1 MTYYV
6 IGLMSGT
13 SLDGL
18 DIAACK
24 FDYHTHDT
32 QNTFQKRWNFEI
44 LATKTVAYSE
54 ELKMSLQNAHLLS
67 GYDYVNLNNVLGNF
81 FANSVNQFIDYQQN
95 SLKNIKLE
103 NIKFDFIASH
113 GHTVFHQ
120 PDKQLT
126 TQIGNGAVIA
136 ALTKLPVVCDF
147 RTTDVALQGQGAPLV
162 PIGDKLLFGGYDFC
176 LNLGGIA
183 NISTEIANKRI
194 AFDICH
200 ANMVLNNLANRLGF
214 DYDDSGNFARKGNF
228 ESTKTLFAKLNA
240 LGFYEQKAPKSLGRE
255 WFSERILPMI
265 ESHLLENSS
274 PNLSQTLSQNNQE
287 NNQENNQI
295 IYDLLA
301 CFTHHIAYQIAK
313 EIKIFSENN
322 ITDNTTNKTV
332 NKTKYSL
339 FITGGGAFN
348 SFLIELL
355 QFYAPN
361 ITIIIPPK
369 EIINFKEALIF
380 AFLGVLRWRNEP
392 NALQSVTGATQDS
405 CGGCIYAVYL

>member
-32 QNTFQKRWNFEI
+32 QNTPQKKWDFEI
-44 LATKTVAYSE
+44 LATKTVTYSD
-54 ELKMSLQNAHLLS
+54 ELKMTLQNAHLLS
-67 GYDYVNLNNVLGNF
+67 SYDYVNLNNMLGDF

-95 SLKNIKLE
+95 NLKNTNLENTNLE

-113 GHTVFHQ
+113 GHTIFHQ
-120 PDKQLT
+120 PNKQLT

-162 PIGDKLLFGGYDFC
+162 PIGDKLLFGDYDFC

-183 NISTEIANKRI
+183 NISTEIADKRI

-214 DYDDSGNFARKGNF
+214 DYDDGGNLARKGNF
-228 ESTKTLFAKLNA
+228 ETTKTLFAKLNA
-240 LGFYEQKAPKSLGRE
+240 LEFYEQKAPKSLGRE
-255 WFSERILPMI
+255 WFSEKILPMI
-265 ESHLLENSS
+265 EDYLLEKRY
-274 PNLSQTLSQNNQE
+274 NNQA
-287 NNQENNQI
+287 NSQENSQM
-295 IYDLLA
+295 IYDLLS

-313 EIKIFSENN
+313 EIKIFSENS
-322 ITDNTTNKTV
+322 ITDTTK
-332 NKTKYSL
+332 NKTKNTL

-348 SFLIELL
+348 GFLIELL

-361 ITIIIPPK
+361 ITIIIPSQ
-369 EIINFKEALIF
+369 EIIQFKEALIF

-392 NALQSVTGATQDS
+392 NALQSVTGATQNS

>member
-24 FDYHTHDT
+24 FDHHTHNNGWD
-32 QNTFQKRWNFEI
+32 FEI
-44 LATKTVAYSE
+44 LATKTVTYSD
-54 ELKMSLQNAHLLS
+54 ELKMALQNAHLLS
-67 GYDYVNLNNVLGNF
+67 GYDYVNLNNILGNF
-81 FANSVNQFIDYQQN
+81 FADSVNQFIDYQQDRF
-95 SLKNIKLE
+95 KNITLE

-113 GHTVFHQ
+113 GHTIFHQ
-120 PDKQLT
+120 PNKQLT

-162 PIGDKLLFGGYDFC
+162 PIGDKLLFGNYDFC

-228 ESTKTLFAKLNA
+228 ETTKTLFAKLNT
-240 LGFYEQKAPKSLGRE
+240 LEFYEQKAPKSLGRE
-255 WFSERILPMI
+255 WFSEKILPII
-265 ESHLLENSS
+265 EDYLLD
-274 PNLSQTLSQNNQE
+274 NLSDNQANSQE
-287 NNQENNQI
+287 NFQM

-313 EIKIFSENN
+313 EIIAFSANN
-322 ITDNTTNKTV
+322 TI
-332 NKTKYSL
+332 NKTKTSL

-361 ITIIIPPK
+361 ITIIIPSQ
-369 EIINFKEALIF
+369 EIIQFKESLIF

-392 NALQSVTGATQDS
+392 NALQSVTGATQNS
-405 CGGCIYAVYL
+405 CGGCIYVV

>member
-1 MTYYV
+1 MIYYV

-24 FDYHTHDT
+24 FQYHTHH
-32 QNTFQKRWNFEI
+32 NKWEFAI
-44 LATKTVAYSE
+44 LATKTVVYSD
-54 ELKMSLQNAHLLS
+54 ELKMTLQNAHLLS

-81 FANSVNQFIDYQQN
+81 FADSVNQFIDYHQD
-95 SLKNIKLE
+95 SIENIKFE

-120 PDKQLT
+120 PTKQLT
-126 TQIGNGAVIA
+126 TQIGNGAIIA
-136 ALTKLPVVCDF
+136 ARTKLPVVCDF
-147 RTTDVALQGQGAPLV
+147 RITDVALQGQGAPLV
-162 PIGDKLLFGGYDFC
+162 PIGDKLLFGNYDFC

-183 NISTEIANKRI
+183 NISTEIANQRI

-200 ANMVLNNLANRLGF
+200 VNMVLNNLANRLGF
-214 DYDDSGNFARKGNF
+214 DYDDGGNLARKGNF
-228 ESTKTLFAKLNA
+228 ETTKTLFDKLNA
-240 LGFYEQKAPKSLGRE
+240 LEFYEQKAPKSLGRE

-265 ESHLLENSS
+265 EDYLLENSS
-274 PNLSQTLSQNNQE
+274 QNLSQNLAQNS
-287 NNQENNQI
+287 QENNQI

-313 EIKIFSENN
+313 EIIAFSASNT
-322 ITDNTTNKTV
+322 TDNSKT
-332 NKTKYSL
+332 SL

-361 ITIIIPPK
+361 ITIIIPSQ
-369 EIINFKEALIF
+369 EIIQFKEALIF

-392 NALQSVTGATQDS
+392 NALQSVTGATQNS
-405 CGGCIYAVYL
+405 CGGCIYTVYL